1 MHIRKERRKAR
12 HGDVSREDIKLWD
25 TVPNCAFGGKH
36 VNQEDFGLDELVGPP
51 RLEDRQWLRNCQINT
66 CERSQKLTG
75 AEDGTH
81 IGGKAGMKPIE
92 LY

>member
-1 MHIRKERRKAR
+1 MHVRKERRNAR

-25 TVPNCAFGGKH
+25 TVPNCAFGGEH
-36 VNQEDFGLDELVGPP
+36 VNQEDFGLDELAGPP
-51 RLEDRQWLRNCQINT
+51 RLEDRQWLRDCQSNT

-81 IGGKAGMKPIE
+81 IGGKAGMKPTE
-92 LY
+92 MY